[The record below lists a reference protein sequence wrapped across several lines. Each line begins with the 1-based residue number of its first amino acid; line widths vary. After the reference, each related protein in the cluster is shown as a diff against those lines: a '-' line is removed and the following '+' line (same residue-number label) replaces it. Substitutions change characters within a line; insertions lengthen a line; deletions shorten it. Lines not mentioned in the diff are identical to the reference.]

1 VPGVHDLSPPGRARH
16 GPGAVRGAGVGAGPG
31 PLPIRH
37 RRGCRSARR
46 DLRHAGHARHACRHR
61 RERVL
66 MKGHATRRRHGLARM
81 AALTLAVAAS
91 AAPLA
96 AQQKA
101 QPVRDTVA
109 TLDDARVSLG
119 AGEKN
124 SAGIAL
130 SNMRLVSY
138 TPKPADFDRQQ
149 GLAFVNSDLAF
160 RGNLVYQGNFSGFM
174 IWDVS
179 DPAKPQLVSSVL
191 CATDQ
196 GDPSI
201 YGDLLF
207 ISA

>member
-1 VPGVHDLSPPGRARH
+1 
-16 GPGAVRGAGVGAGPG
+16 
-31 PLPIRH
+31 
-37 RRGCRSARR
+37 
-46 DLRHAGHARHACRHR
+46 
-61 RERVL
+61 

-138 TPKPADFDRQQ
+138 TPKPADFDHQQ

-207 ISA
+207 ISAESRRSRKDCGMQGVEDGKDRTLGVRIFDVSDPSNPRLVKNV